1 MHVRTDIPGVED
13 LQRVSISLDRLAGPR
28 FQVCIL
34 RIPAGKRS
42 VMLRDR
48 LVRIGSCGARWV
60 RVQMILEDLEIDL
73 LEPGLE
79 EPGLPKP
86 SQVVGGIGTA
96 QILYCGVLL
105 VCLVRAEFW
114 RSARTEILRRSQHP
128 RLPGSGEW
136 SYRRIAAPHSGT
148 GWVRPGERL
157 ARTVALRKRND
168 GTANVLTE
176 VQAAEHIAWES
187 HSGYD
192 PRSCRFL
199 SHCR

>member
-86 SQVVGGIGTA
+86 GQVVDGVVTV
-96 QILYCGVLL
+96 QILYCGILL
-105 VCLVRAEFW
+105 VGVVRTEYW
-114 RSARTEILRRSQHP
+114 RSARTEILRRSQDP

-136 SYRRIAAPHSGT
+136 SYRRIAAPHSGSRR
-148 GWVRPGERL
+148 VRAGEGL
-157 ARTVALRKRND
+157 A
-168 GTANVLTE
+168 
-176 VQAAEHIAWES
+176 
-187 HSGYD
+187 
-192 PRSCRFL
+192 
-199 SHCR
+199 